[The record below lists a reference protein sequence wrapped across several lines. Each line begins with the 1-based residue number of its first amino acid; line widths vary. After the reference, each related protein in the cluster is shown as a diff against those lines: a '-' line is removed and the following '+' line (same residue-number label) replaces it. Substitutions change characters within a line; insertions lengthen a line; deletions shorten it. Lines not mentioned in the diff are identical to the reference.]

1 MKRFHPWTAPLA
13 YALVAVLIALLL
25 GAGLMGFGV
34 SAGGWLA
41 MGAALIGAVLIPL
54 FWRTSHVRHPA
65 EPARWPFK
73 RG

>member
-1 MKRFHPWTAPLA
+1 LPTLF
-13 YALVAVLIALLL
+13 VAVLVALLL
-25 GAGLMGFGV
+25 GVVLMGFGV
-34 SAGGWLA
+34 SEGGWLA

-54 FWRTSHVRHPA
+54 FWLTSHARHPA